1 MCAYIQSFP
10 MLETVHA
17 VEEGDG
23 PRAELLDTLR
33 KAKPTLRTV
42 AVFSDSLYLK
52 WTADAREQQPF
63 MDDDHE

>member
-1 MCAYIQSFP
+1 

-33 KAKPTLRTV
+33 KAKPTLRIV
-42 AVFSDSLYLK
+42 AVFTGSLYLK
-52 WTADAREQQPF
+52 WTADVQEQQPF
-63 MDDDHE
+63 MVDDHE

>member
-1 MCAYIQSFP
+1 

-33 KAKPTLRTV
+33 KAKPTLRIV
-42 AVFSDSLYLK
+42 AVFTGSLYLK
-52 WTADAREQQPF
+52 WTVDVQEQQPF
-63 MDDDHE
+63 MVDDHE